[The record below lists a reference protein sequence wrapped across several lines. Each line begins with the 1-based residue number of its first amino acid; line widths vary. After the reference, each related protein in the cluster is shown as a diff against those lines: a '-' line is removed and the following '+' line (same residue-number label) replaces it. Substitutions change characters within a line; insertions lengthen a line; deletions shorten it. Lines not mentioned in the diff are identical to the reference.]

1 MAISSN
7 EIIDADAR
15 SAAAAE
21 RQHVPPDLEQ
31 LPVHWLLGVPLD
43 PISLATA
50 MRRIDT
56 ALTGRRR
63 LVIATLN
70 VNFLSI
76 ASRDPG
82 FRECLLNAELSVVDG
97 MPLVWLGRLLGI
109 PGLTRVAGS
118 TLVERLRERTSGRQV
133 RTFFFG
139 GDEGVADEA
148 NKNLAISPGDLRGA
162 GSLNPGRGSV
172 EDLSAP
178 ATLEAINASD
188 ADFLAVALGARKGHQ
203 WIERN
208 RAALTAPVISHVGA
222 AIGFLA
228 GTLRRAPRLLQ
239 RTGFEWLWRLFQEPA
254 LARRYGSDALFLIH
268 EVATAVVPLLVWRA
282 YAAVVQAS
290 APIAIT
296 TDGTTVEIRGAFV
309 ARTLP
314 ELKVVVATVQAS
326 QRDEIVIKL
335 AAITN
340 LDCAALG
347 YLYELRHRAHPRER
361 VRVVGSGSLLA
372 SLLRWHRATALVG
385 PAQEVRRSARRA

>member
-1 MAISSN
+1 MSESLN
-7 EIIDADAR
+7 DIIDTDGRFAV
-15 SAAAAE
+15 AAE
-21 RQHVPPDLEQ
+21 GQRIPPDVEQ

-43 PISLATA
+43 PINLATA

-70 VNFLSI
+70 VNFLAI
-76 ASRDPG
+76 ASRDPD
-82 FRECLLNAELSVVDG
+82 FRECLLNAELSVADG

-109 PGLTRVAGS
+109 PNLTRVAGS
-118 TLVERLRERTSGRQV
+118 TLVERLRKRTSGRQV

-148 NKNLAISPGDLRGA
+148 CRNLAVSPGDLRGA

-172 EDLSAP
+172 EDLSTP
-178 ATLEAINASD
+178 ATLEAINASK
-188 ADFLAVALGARKGHQ
+188 ADFVAVALGAKKGHQ

-222 AIGFLA
+222 AVGFLA
-228 GTLRRAPRLLQ
+228 GKLHRAPRLLQ
-239 RTGFEWLWRLFQEPA
+239 HTGFEWLWRLFQEPA
-254 LARRYGSDALFLIH
+254 LARRYASDALFLIH

-282 YAAVVQAS
+282 YTAVVQTS

-296 TDGTTVEIRGAFV
+296 TGGTNVEIRGAFV

-314 ELKVVVATVQAS
+314 ELKDIVATLQAL
-326 QRDEIVIKL
+326 RPDEIVIRL

-340 LDCAALG
+340 LDCASLG

-372 SLLRWHRATALVG
+372 TLLRWHRATALVS
-385 PAQEVRRSARRA
+385 PAPGTPVLHKE